1 MTTKND
7 KIKRLCVMDFD
18 DTLISSPTP
27 DIGKPMWEKYYNK
40 PYPYQGWWGRPES
53 LDLEVFDI
61 KPFPSVLSQLKKEQV
76 TPNTYVMVLTSRM
89 EKLRPQVEAVL
100 NKNNIHV
107 NKVEM
112 KRAEGDKGIKLLR
125 YVEQNPDLK
134 VINVYEDRDTDIA
147 SYEAI
152 RNQIPEGIEFNI
164 YVANQGTLA
173 LTESSRNQNRLEL
186 ILERMRKLK

>member
-1 MTTKND
+1 MM
-7 KIKRLCVMDFD
+7 KRLAVFDFD
-18 DTLISSPTP
+18 GTLINSPEKES
-27 DIGKPMWEKYYNK
+27 GKLEWSEKK
-40 PYPYQGWWGRPES
+40 GQPYPYQGWWGRPES